1 MTEGPL
7 WTAARYQEFGRF
19 VSEEGRLI
27 LDWLD
32 PQRGERILDAGCG
45 DGALTVEL
53 MKRGADVVGIERA
66 PNMVEAAREAGVD
79 VREMDLLA
87 LDERA
92 AYEAIFSNAV
102 LHWIEEWPALLG
114 CFYQA
119 LRPKGRLVV
128 ECGGFGNIAAIRTA
142 IRAVAVRQGV
152 ETKATG
158 ERYLTTDEAS
168 VLLQEAGFEVK
179 RLELV
184 PRPTLL
190 EKGLAGWLRVFREPF
205 LLQFMEGPHRDEVIE
220 EVLGLLQPV
229 LQTPQGVWY
238 ADYVR
243 LRFVAVKN

>member
-7 WTAARYQEFGRF
+7 WNAACYREFGRF
-19 VSEEGRLI
+19 VSHEGRLI

-32 PQRGERILDAGCG
+32 PQPGEHILDAGCG

-53 MKRGADVVGIERA
+53 MARGADVVGIERA
-66 PNMVEAAREAGVD
+66 PNMVEAARAVGVD
-79 VREMDLLA
+79 VRAMDLLA

-92 AYEAIFSNAV
+92 AYDAIFSNAV
-102 LHWIEEWPALLG
+102 LHWIEDWSALLRR
-114 CFYQA
+114 FHQA

-142 IRAVAVRQGV
+142 IRSVALQQGV
-152 ETKATG
+152 ETRATG
-158 ERYLTTDEAS
+158 ERYFTTEEAS
-168 VLLQEAGFEVK
+168 VLLQEAGFEVE
-179 RLELV
+179 RIELM

-190 EKGLAGWLRVFREPF
+190 EKGMAGWLRVFREPF

-229 LQTPQGVWY
+229 LQTPRGVWY